1 MSKEMKKRV
10 IKITGIVLAVVVLIL
25 AVAFGVW
32 NKEIRSLMTLKKV
45 DNHPL
50 YQMTY
55 FGDYGFDEFLKTGAE
70 SDGDIERFVTKRLL
84 KGIPIKL
91 GVTGDACTAFVT
103 HNENGDVLFCRNFD
117 FGFSPALQCIAD
129 PDGGYSSISTVNLS
143 FAGYSED
150 NLPDGISRSY
160 LTLASPFLPFDGMNE
175 KGVAMAL
182 LAVPEYDY
190 QVDPNKVTLNTTTAI
205 RLVLDKAANV
215 DEAVELL
222 KQYNIYFSGDVDC
235 HFLIA
240 DASGKSVVI
249 EYYDGKLQT
258 VTTDEDYQIAS
269 NFIEYKGLNIGEGYT
284 EFDRYDT
291 VKAAIEENGGKL
303 TEEQAIEL
311 LAKLGI
317 VDEGVD
323 KLQWSVVYNLTTGE
337 GKIFAHRDTD
347 NIIDFSL
354 KMAQ

>member
-1 MSKEMKKRV
+1 MKKLL
-10 IKITGIVLAVVVLIL
+10 KITSIVLAVAILLL

-32 NKEIRSLMTLKKV
+32 NKEVRSLITLEKI
-45 DNHPL
+45 DDHPL
-50 YQMTY
+50 YRMTY
-55 FGDYGFDEFLKTGAE
+55 IGDYGFDEFLKTGAK
-70 SDGDIERFVTKRLL
+70 SDGDIEKFVTKRLL
-84 KGIPIKL
+84 KGLPIKL

-103 HNENGDVLFCRNFD
+103 RNEDGDVLFCRNFD
-117 FGFSPALQCIAD
+117 FGFSPALQCATD
-129 PDGGYSSISTVNLS
+129 PDNGYSSISTVNLS
-143 FAGYSED
+143 YAGYSED
-150 NLPDGISRSY
+150 ELPDSVSSSF

-190 QVDPNKVTLNTTTAI
+190 QTDPDKVTLNTTAAI
-205 RLVLDKAANV
+205 RLVLDKTANV

-240 DASGKSVVI
+240 DSSGKSVIV

-258 VTTDEDYQIAS
+258 VTTDEEYQIAS
-269 NFIEYKGLNIGEGYT
+269 NFIAYNGLNIGEGYT

-291 VKAAIEENGGKL
+291 VKAAIESNGGIL
-303 TEEQAIEL
+303 TEDQAIEL
-311 LAKLGI
+311 LAKVGV

-323 KLQWSVVYNLTTGE
+323 KLQWSVIYNLTTGE
-337 GKIFAHRDTD
+337 GKIFAHRKTE
-347 NIIDFSL
+347 NTIDFSL

>member
-1 MSKEMKKRV
+1 MKKKV
-10 IKITGIVLAVVVLIL
+10 IKIISIVLAVIIL
-25 AVAFGVW
+25 LFAVAFVVW
-32 NKEIRSLMTLKKV
+32 NKEIRSLLTLNKV
-45 DNHPL
+45 DANSL

-55 FGDYGFDEFLKTGAE
+55 FGDYGFDEFLKTGAD
-70 SDGDIERFVTKRLL
+70 SDNDIEDFVTKRLL
-84 KGIPIKL
+84 KGMPIDL

-103 HNENGDVLFCRNFD
+103 RDANGNVLFCRNFD
-117 FGFSPALQCIAD
+117 FGFSPAVQCVTD
-129 PDGGYSSISTVNLS
+129 PENGYSAISTVNLS

-150 NLPDGISRSY
+150 KLPDSITSSF

-190 QVDPNKVTLNTTTAI
+190 KTDPSKVTLNTTTAI

-222 KQYNIYFSGDVDC
+222 RQYNIYFSGDVDC

-240 DASGKSVVI
+240 DASGKSVVV
-249 EYYDGKLQT
+249 EYYDGALQT
-258 VTTDEDYQIAS
+258 VTTDESYQIAT
-269 NFIEYKGLNIGEGYT
+269 NFIEYKGLNIGEGYS

-291 VKAAIEENGGKL
+291 VKATIEDNGGTL
-303 TEEQAIEL
+303 SQEQAIEL
-311 LAKLGI
+311 LAKVG
-317 VDEGVD
+317 VMDEGVD
-323 KLQWSVVYNLTTGE
+323 KLQWSVIYNLTTGE
-337 GKIFAHRDTD
+337 GKLFAHRNTG

-354 KMAQ
+354 KMAK